1 MCRSIKQLRKA
12 DAPTTDAE
20 IRAAALQFVRKISGY
35 RTPSRGNQVVFEQ
48 AVAAITASTQQLLT
62 QLQANESPKLKKVS
76 SVNPSII
83 EPIASS
89 Q

>member
-12 DAPTTDAE
+12 DAPATDAE

-35 RTPSRGNQVVFEQ
+35 RTPSRSNQVVFEQ

-62 QLQANESPKLKKVS
+62 QLQANESPKSKKVS
-76 SVNPSII
+76 SVII
-83 EPIASS
+83 LSVASN
-89 Q
+89 

>member
-62 QLQANESPKLKKVS
+62 QLQANESPKSKKVS
-76 SVNPSII
+76 SVII
-83 EPIASS
+83 LSVASN
-89 Q
+89 

>member
-1 MCRSIKQLRKA
+1 MFSCLDKGVH
-12 DAPTTDAE
+12 
-20 IRAAALQFVRKISGY
+20 F
-35 RTPSRGNQVVFEQ
+35 
-48 AVAAITASTQQLLT
+48 ITASTQQLLT

>member
-12 DAPTTDAE
+12 DAPATDAE

-35 RTPSRGNQVVFEQ
+35 RPPSRGNQVVFEQ

-62 QLQANESPKLKKVS
+62 QLQANESPKSKKVS
-76 SVNPSII
+76 SVII
-83 EPIASS
+83 LSVASN
-89 Q
+89 